1 LACKSSLLYR
11 ILPAGLRPG
20 QGYLDVSSGV
30 GLRELA
36 ALFLLNPGT
45 MSHGPNFILDPR
57 VQHRLGFTL
66 VETLIVLV
74 MAGMLLGI
82 ALPRFANMR
91 QRMQLDTAA
100 HQLAGDLRRAQVE
113 AIKRN
118 QSLKLARTGASTYS
132 IDSIGA
138 RTFEGNVTFGG
149 GTMDSVRMRA
159 FGPPVTGAVTFIVST
174 AGVQKSV
181 IVSAAGRISVQ

>member
-1 LACKSSLLYR
+1 
-11 ILPAGLRPG
+11 
-20 QGYLDVSSGV
+20 
-30 GLRELA
+30 
-36 ALFLLNPGT
+36 
-45 MSHGPNFILDPR
+45 MSIGPNLIRRAGRPS
-57 VQHRLGFTL
+57 QLGFTL
-66 VETLIVLV
+66 VEALIVMV
-74 MAGMLLGI
+74 MAGMVLGI

-118 QSLKLARTGASTYS
+118 QSLKLAKTGASTYS
-132 IDSIGA
+132 IDSIGT
-138 RTFEGNVTFGG
+138 RTFEGSVTFDGG
-149 GTMDSVRMRA
+149 SMDSVRMRA
-159 FGPPVTGAVTFIVST
+159 FGPPVTGAVTFIVSR

>member
-1 LACKSSLLYR
+1 
-11 ILPAGLRPG
+11 
-20 QGYLDVSSGV
+20 
-30 GLRELA
+30 
-36 ALFLLNPGT
+36 
-45 MSHGPNFILDPR
+45 M
-57 VQHRLGFTL
+57 
-66 VETLIVLV
+66 V
-74 MAGMLLGI
+74 MAGMVLGI

-132 IDSIGA
+132 IDSIGT
-138 RTFEGNVTFGG
+138 RTFEGSVAFGPSS
-149 GTMDSVRMRA
+149 MDSVRMRA
-159 FGPPVTGAVTFIVST
+159 FGPPVTGLVTFTVRN
-174 AGVQKSV
+174 AGVEKSV